1 MPTSRAVAVLGMHR
15 SGTSVLTRGLQGLG
29 IFLGDDFLNAQPDN
43 PTGYWENKGIVDLN
57 ERLLAVLGL
66 NWESISLID
75 DLQWQR
81 PEVQALSAEATAY
94 LESHFLHHPLWGFKD
109 PRIIRLLPFWRK
121 VLQQLGADDQYVI
134 AIRTPLGVATS
145 LLRRQNIAPATSHL
159 MSLVYLVPYLQE
171 IAAKPFV
178 VTDYDLLVAEP
189 RAQLAR
195 IARALK
201 IPLRESNIAAIE
213 HFSSH
218 FLDPNLRH
226 GYFSR
231 HDFDAIPDISP
242 LIREAYLWLYQLAT
256 DQLAPDA
263 PEFWAGWKRLRHA
276 VGALIPSSAARGEQ
290 NSGGRL
296 NPSNSNPQETEQGAA
311 PVKSAETSSA
321 AVPGE
326 VTQSAEC
333 NFHFRDH
340 SSFPGTGVHLFVV
353 IGAQRTGTNLL
364 REILN
369 TNEQVAM
376 LGEILSSSPAP
387 AHWENFMRGQPP
399 DSFPP
404 AGPAEAEA
412 LLDRYFQFVLYR
424 IRSDWMGG
432 DKSRCRAIGVD
443 VKYNQLRQLAPIH
456 WSAAAPPFFLSYLKA
471 RGATL
476 IHTTRR
482 NVIHCAISAMIAG
495 QRNFWHNYEGA
506 VIDRRYFV
514 DAERCLQYAQAIVS
528 NRDAFLAGTRDCKVT
543 ECCYEDLAAEIAGV
557 PAGGDIPQGP
567 GPLQDIARALK
578 VAFQFRYS
586 GQLRKAINVPYS
598 QVLLNQ
604 EALSLALKESEF
616 SAFAASLE

>member
-1 MPTSRAVAVLGMHR
+1 MKGAAEPPREVSSAALLRGTCRGAVVAIDSKHPQRKRSHPKLHTLAPGLLSSASSFECPRAASLELLRRDNTHKKVSEPPMPTSRAVAVLGMHR

-321 AVPGE
+321 AVPGDN
-326 VTQSAEC
+326 SI
-333 NFHFRDH
+333 R
-340 SSFPGTGVHLFVV
+340 GV
-353 IGAQRTGTNLL
+353 
-364 REILN
+364 
-369 TNEQVAM
+369 
-376 LGEILSSSPAP
+376 
-387 AHWENFMRGQPP
+387 
-399 DSFPP
+399 
-404 AGPAEAEA
+404 
-412 LLDRYFQFVLYR
+412 
-424 IRSDWMGG
+424 
-432 DKSRCRAIGVD
+432 
-443 VKYNQLRQLAPIH
+443 
-456 WSAAAPPFFLSYLKA
+456 
-471 RGATL
+471 
-476 IHTTRR
+476 
-482 NVIHCAISAMIAG
+482 
-495 QRNFWHNYEGA
+495 
-506 VIDRRYFV
+506 
-514 DAERCLQYAQAIVS
+514 
-528 NRDAFLAGTRDCKVT
+528 
-543 ECCYEDLAAEIAGV
+543 
-557 PAGGDIPQGP
+557 
-567 GPLQDIARALK
+567 
-578 VAFQFRYS
+578 
-586 GQLRKAINVPYS
+586 
-598 QVLLNQ
+598 
-604 EALSLALKESEF
+604 
-616 SAFAASLE
+616 